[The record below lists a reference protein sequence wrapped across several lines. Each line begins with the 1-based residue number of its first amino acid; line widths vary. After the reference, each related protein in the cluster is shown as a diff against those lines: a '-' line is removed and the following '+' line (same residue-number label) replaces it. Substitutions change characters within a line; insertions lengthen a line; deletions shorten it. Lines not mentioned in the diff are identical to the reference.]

1 MSRNSLFGALIL
13 VLLVVCDVRAQAIGQ
28 DKNPDFRS
36 NCEKEPEVKA
46 LQDKVLYG
54 YPELEPCY
62 QVALIECQLRGVVN
76 GKQRSDLEVK
86 RTAYLAEAN
95 DNRLNCASQTKS
107 KNPKLSI
114 LISRQYEGGLYKD
127 KKSGREESCITGYVS
142 VNGTVAA
149 YTLELPYR
157 NNESLISSIPAGEY
171 DATIKFEGGKG
182 AYDNEGY
189 RITLL
194 NVPGRSGIQI
204 HIGNYPTQIEGCILV
219 GTKVH
224 PDTCTLEGSKAA
236 YQTLKQA
243 VQEQAESD
251 ARAEEKKITVTIQ
264 NTGRQ
269 TKTPKGERNE
279 NS

>member
-1 MSRNSLFGALIL
+1 MKNNPFLIKPCFRLGTLFFL
-13 VLLVVCDVRAQAIGQ
+13 LLVACLTPGQILTQ
-28 DKNPDFRS
+28 DKNPDLRS
-36 NCEKEPEVKA
+36 DCEKEPEVKA

-62 QVALIECQLRGVVN
+62 QIALIECQLHGVVDA
-76 GKQRSDLEVK
+76 RIRTDLETK

-95 DNRLNCASQTKS
+95 DKRINCSSRTKAKNR
-107 KNPKLSI
+107 KLDI
-114 LISRQYEGGLYKD
+114 LISREYAGGSYNDQKR
-127 KKSGREESCITGYVS
+127 GREESCITGYLS
-142 VNGTVAA
+142 INGAIVA

-157 NNESLISSIPAGEY
+157 NNESKVSSIPAGEY
-171 DATIKFEGGKG
+171 DATLKFEGGKG
-182 AYDNEGY
+182 PYENEGY

-194 NVPGRSGIQI
+194 NVPGDRTGIQI

-236 YQTLKQA
+236 YQTLKKA
-243 VQEQAESD
+243 VQDQAESD
-251 ARAEEKKITVTIQ
+251 ASAEEKKITVTIQ

-269 TKTPKGERNE
+269 N
-279 NS
+279 

>member
-1 MSRNSLFGALIL
+1 MKRNTFCFAFAALFLLSFLSGRTPTQ
-13 VLLVVCDVRAQAIGQ
+13 VLTQ

-36 NCEKEPEVKA
+36 SCEKEPDVKA

-54 YPELEPCY
+54 YPEMEPCY
-62 QVALIECQLRGVVN
+62 QVALIECQLRGVVDTKLR
-76 GKQRSDLEVK
+76 GDLEVK
-86 RTAYLAEAN
+86 RTSYLAEAN
-95 DNRLNCASQTKS
+95 DKRINCVTKT
-107 KNPKLSI
+107 KAKDPKLNI
-114 LISRQYEGGLYKD
+114 LVSREYEGGSYNDQKHR
-127 KKSGREESCITGYVS
+127 REESCITGYVS
-142 VNGTVAA
+142 VNGTVVA

-157 NNESLISSIPAGEY
+157 NNQSNISSIPAGEY

-182 AYDNEGY
+182 PYENEGY

-194 NVPGRSGIQI
+194 NVPERSGIQI

-236 YQTLKQA
+236 YQTLKKA
-243 VQEQAESD
+243 VQDQAELD
-251 ARAEEKKITVTIQ
+251 ASAEEKKITVTIQ

-269 TKTPKGERNE
+269 N
-279 NS
+279 